1 MHHAVCDGYH
11 AGELF
16 EELQRMADECVA

>member
-1 MHHAVCDGYH
+1 MCDGYH

-16 EELQRMADECVA
+16 EELQRMADECVS

>member
-1 MHHAVCDGYH
+1 MCDGYH